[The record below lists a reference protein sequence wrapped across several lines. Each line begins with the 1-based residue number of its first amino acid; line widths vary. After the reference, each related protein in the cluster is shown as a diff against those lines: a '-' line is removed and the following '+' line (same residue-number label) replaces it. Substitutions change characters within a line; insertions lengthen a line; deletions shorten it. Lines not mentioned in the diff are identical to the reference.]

1 MSEESAMKRRILA
14 RTAVTMLV
22 VATCTGSGCSYYSGG
37 PGPEG
42 PPPGYQPRMQNALS
56 ALQEAREQLVAA
68 APDKGGHRVAAINLV
83 DQAINQVQMG
93 MQVAG
98 E

>member
-1 MSEESAMKRRILA
+1 
-14 RTAVTMLV
+14 
-22 VATCTGSGCSYYSGG
+22 
-37 PGPEG
+37 
-42 PPPGYQPRMQNALS
+42 MQNALS

-93 MQVAG
+93 MQFAG